1 MTQLSCS
8 EYEYHRSY
16 FSKRAW
22 FALCTDGR
30 IYKLGD
36 CGDFEAADEVAT
48 DIRPEG
54 EGVIWILDADTAY
67 DWMCAL
73 GGGLSE

>member
-1 MTQLSCS
+1 MSVS
-8 EYEYHRSY
+8 EEEYHRSY
-16 FSKRAW
+16 FSRSVW
-22 FALCTDGR
+22 FALGSDGR

-36 CGDFEAADEVAT
+36 CGDFEAADEVAD
-48 DIRPEG
+48 DILPEG
-54 EGVIWILDADTAY
+54 ESALWILDADTAY

>member
-1 MTQLSCS
+1 MRELNS
-8 EYEYHRSY
+8 EEQHHRNY

-22 FALCTDGR
+22 FALGSDGF

-36 CGDFEAADEVAT
+36 CGDFEAADEVAN
-48 DIRPEG
+48 DILPEG
-54 EGVIWILDADTAY
+54 ADALWILDADTAY
-67 DWMCAL
+67 HWMCAL